1 MMAQKDEGGTLSRS
15 GLAAATRLAPGS
27 LSKDL
32 VGRKWLA
39 SVSAVAMA
47 FTRYFYGRKADDFEG
62 RRGQADPGR
71 VELTQH
77 LATHHILDISITSTL
92 W

>member
-1 MMAQKDEGGTLSRS
+1 MMAQEHEACALIRS

-62 RRGQADPGR
+62 RRGQADPGWHAAAQLL
-71 VELTQH
+71 ESEH
-77 LATHHILDISITSTL
+77 PHG
-92 W
+92 